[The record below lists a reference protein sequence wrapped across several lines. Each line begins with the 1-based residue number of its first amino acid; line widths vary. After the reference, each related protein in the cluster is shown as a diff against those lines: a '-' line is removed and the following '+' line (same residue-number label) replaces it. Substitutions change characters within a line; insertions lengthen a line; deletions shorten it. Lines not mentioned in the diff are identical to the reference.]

1 VTGHELEDER
11 SFLLRSLED
20 LDREHEAG
28 DLGDEDYDLLRDGYV
43 ARTAAVLRSLNGAN
57 SQTATS
63 APTASRPPGAGP
75 RAPGRPGARRR
86 RVLVTAAV
94 AAVIGVAVWAVVD
107 QLSPR
112 LPGESISGSISLS
125 RPQAQARALAQ
136 AETLENQG
144 DAVDAL
150 KLYRSVLQKDPTQE
164 EALAEGGWLEYQAG
178 AEARNGTLLVVGE
191 RQEQKA
197 EEVAPGA
204 FAPHLYLGSMALA
217 QGNADA
223 AVAQYRQFLAD
234 RPPRATVESAAS
246 FITDAFSTA
255 HEPAPALPVAGSSS
269 G

>member
-1 VTGHELEDER
+1 VTGRELEDER

-28 DLGDEDYDLLRDGYV
+28 DLGDEDYDTLRDGYV
-43 ARTAAVLRSLNGAN
+43 ARTAAVLRSLDGGPA
-57 SQTATS
+57 
-63 APTASRPPGAGP
+63 PGAAAPPPRPQRARP

-125 RPQAQARALAQ
+125 GPQARARALAQ

-150 KLYRSVLQKDPTQE
+150 KLYQSVLRKDPTDE

-178 AEARNGTLLVVGE
+178 AEGRNGTLLALGE

-234 RPPRATVESAAS
+234 RPPRATVEAAAS

-255 HEPAPALPVAGSSS
+255 HQPAPALPAAGSSS